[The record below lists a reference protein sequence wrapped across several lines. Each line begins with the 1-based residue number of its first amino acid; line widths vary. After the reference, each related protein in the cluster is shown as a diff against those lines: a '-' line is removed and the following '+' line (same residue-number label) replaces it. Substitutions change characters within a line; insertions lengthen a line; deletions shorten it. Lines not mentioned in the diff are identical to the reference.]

1 MLQPPAL
8 GTTLWSTSECAAVA
22 MGCAREVTLVCLQ
35 VSQFVDTFVYFS
47 TCVFYAIGV
56 ALFLFTLGVIS
67 LRMRRTYKQS
77 GHLLSDTSGLVLRS
91 SAQLLHHLS
100 VQFSVFVA
108 LVMICFLFRAGYE
121 LCTTMHQTFHRL
133 NTSFPAGIP
142 PSLRSGDTVSAAT
155 TVLFWVMFR
164 FCFLTISLWCFGC
177 SAPRLRWRSLH
188 LDPLLLSYNYQ
199 QLPDCQI
206 CGRCQPPLLVFRE
219 WVLRSP
225 VMEVVLYLCTEA
237 SDRPFS
243 AFEHYHLICT
253 WMGFLSMRGV
263 VSHRK
268 AGHCVRHDDLDPVP
282 KKANQGKIFRD
293 TTHC

>member
-1 MLQPPAL
+1 LHIAYLAGSSPMPAQIYLLRAGSGRSATAARASHFVLQPPAL

-22 MGCAREVTLVCLQ
+22 MGCARGVTLVCLQ

-77 GHLLSDTSGLVLRS
+77 GDRLSGTSGLVLRS

-142 PSLRSGDTVSAAT
+142 LSSRSGDTVSAAT

-164 FCFLTISLWCFGC
+164 FCFFDHFALVLW
-177 SAPRLRWRSLH
+177 
-188 LDPLLLSYNYQ
+188 LSCAAAAFAF
-199 QLPDCQI
+199 P
-206 CGRCQPPLLVFRE
+206 
-219 WVLRSP
+219 SP
-225 VMEVVLYLCTEA
+225 
-237 SDRPFS
+237 
-243 AFEHYHLICT
+243 
-253 WMGFLSMRGV
+253 
-263 VSHRK
+263 
-268 AGHCVRHDDLDPVP
+268 
-282 KKANQGKIFRD
+282 
-293 TTHC
+293 